1 MDTKKETL
9 CNLGG
14 RTLCDAI
21 SSEQE
26 RNAAKEPEQRIPSLH
41 TLAGTQFS
49 SVINRVSENLTELD
63 NALKSK
69 EKEKS
74 FNSICQLGGRE
85 LCSLISDVNDISKN
99 LAELEKALAVIGN
112 GSTDQGLKQVLAISE
127 AVAKAR
133 QEYPAAQWKE
143 AGQEGIEKAFL
154 AKLKEVENAYQNQG
168 KDAMLEKASELA
180 SIKIR
185 MCNKEWQ

>member
-1 MDTKKETL
+1 MDKKKETL

-14 RTLCDAI
+14 KTLCNAI
-21 SSEQE
+21 SSEKERKTEQE
-26 RNAAKEPEQRIPSLH
+26 TEQRVPSLY
-41 TLAGTQFS
+41 TLAGSQFS
-49 SVINRVSENLTELD
+49 SVINQVSENLAELD
-63 NALKSK
+63 NALKDT

-74 FNSICQLGGRE
+74 FNAICQLGGRQ
-85 LCSLISDVNDISKN
+85 LCSLITDMNDISSN

-112 GSTDQGLKQVLAISE
+112 GSTDRGLKQVFAISE

-133 QEYPAAQWKE
+133 QEYPAAIWKE

-154 AKLKEVENAYQNQG
+154 AKLKETEAAYQSQG
-168 KDAMLEKASELA
+168 KDAMLEKADELA

>member
-1 MDTKKETL
+1 MDSKKETL

-14 RTLCDAI
+14 KTLCEAI
-21 SSEQE
+21 TSEQE
-26 RNAAKEPEQRIPSLH
+26 RNTAKEQEQKIPSLH

-74 FNSICQLGGRE
+74 FDSICHLGGRE
-85 LCSLISDVNDISKN
+85 LCSLITDMNDISSN

-133 QEYPAAQWKE
+133 REYPAAQWKE

-154 AKLKEVENAYQNQG
+154 AKLKEVENAYQSQG
-168 KDAMLEKASELA
+168 KDAMLEKANELA